1 MCYYSS
7 YTAKVVDA
15 QAGDVLQVTSQMH
28 GTNWLMLAGTKMVA
42 CLKPGTEVEVSRIPR
57 ILQWKCKVKPGAR
70 ALFPSVKSS
79 DPTKRDSFILGDG
92 QAIRLNELPHRLQM
106 KVIAV
111 PVPERSR
118 KESPDLEVRVEEL
131 EENLVFE

>member
-70 ALFPSVKSS
+70 ALFTSVKSS

-92 QAIRLNELPHRLQM
+92 QVVWLNELPHRLTM
-106 KVIAV
+106 KVTAV
-111 PVPERSR
+111 PVPERPH
-118 KESPDLEVRVEEL
+118 KASPDLEVRAEEL
-131 EENLVFE
+131 EEDLVFV